1 MLYYDYRKLLSYNAL
16 ISFVI
21 GERGV
26 GKTYGAIKFAIS
38 DFLKNGHQ
46 FVYVRRYATELET
59 AAPKFF
65 DAIIEN
71 KEFEEHEFK
80 VKTSKKLTRFYIDGK
95 ECGYALPLSTAMILK
110 STSFAKVKNI
120 IFDEFI
126 ITTGTYHYLKN
137 EVHNFLDLIETIA
150 RLRDVRVFCLA
161 NALTITNP
169 YFIYFNLSLPYKS
182 DFKTFRNGLIVV
194 NYVRNE
200 AYRQAKRASRF
211 GQLIAG
217 TEYGKYAI
225 DNEFLLDD
233 KNFIQKRPPHCTIFS
248 TIIINHRS
256 YGVWRDKRNNMIYVS
271 HDYDPT
277 NPCCFAID
285 SKSHNE
291 RTILVNARNSPWFKI
306 VIDAYRVGL
315 VRFEKQDIKNEVM
328 NIINKI
334 ITM

>member
-1 MLYYDYRKLLSYNAL
+1 MFYDFTKLLSYNAL

-26 GKTYGAIKFAIS
+26 GKTYGAIKFAIN

-59 AAPKFF
+59 SAPKFF

-71 KEFEEHEFK
+71 KEFEDHEFK
-80 VKTSKKLTRFYIDGK
+80 VKTSKKLTRFFIDGK

-126 ITTGTYHYLKN
+126 IATGTYHYLKN
-137 EVHNFLDLIETIA
+137 EVHHFLDLIETIA

-169 YFIYFNLSLPYKS
+169 YFNYFNLTLPYNS
-182 DFKTFRNGLIVV
+182 DFKVFKDGLIVV
-194 NYVRNE
+194 NYVKNE
-200 AYRQAKRASRF
+200 KYREAKKRSRF

-225 DNEFLLDD
+225 DNKFLLDD
-233 KNFIQKRPPHCTIFS
+233 KHFIQKRPPYATMFS
-248 TIIINHRS
+248 TIIINHKS
-256 YGVWRDKRNNMIYVS
+256 FGVWRDKKNEFIFISN
-271 HDYDPT
+271 DYDPT

-285 SKSHNE
+285 NKSHNE
-291 RTILVNARNSPWFKI
+291 HTMLVNARNSPWFKI
-306 VIDAYRVGL
+306 VIDAYRMGL
-315 VRFEKQDIKNEVM
+315 LRFENQNIKNEVM
-328 NIINKI
+328 VIINKI

>member
-1 MLYYDYRKLLSYNAL
+1 MFYDFTKLLSYNAL

-26 GKTYGAIKFAIS
+26 GKTYGAIKFAIN

-59 AAPKFF
+59 SAPKFF

-71 KEFEEHEFK
+71 KEFEDHEFK
-80 VKTSKKLTRFYIDGK
+80 VKTSKKLTRFFIDGK

-126 ITTGTYHYLKN
+126 IATGTYHYLKN
-137 EVHNFLDLIETIA
+137 EVHHFLDLIETIA

-169 YFIYFNLSLPYKS
+169 YFNYFNLTLPYNS
-182 DFKTFRNGLIVV
+182 DFKVFKDGLIVV
-194 NYVRNE
+194 NYVKNE
-200 AYRQAKRASRF
+200 KYREAKKRSRF

-217 TEYGKYAI
+217 TDYGKYAI
-225 DNEFLLDD
+225 DNKFLLDD
-233 KNFIQKRPPHCTIFS
+233 KHFIQKRPPYATMFS
-248 TIIINHRS
+248 TIIINHKS
-256 YGVWRDKRNNMIYVS
+256 FGVWRDKKNDFIFISN
-271 HDYDPT
+271 DYDPT

-285 SKSHNE
+285 NKSHNE
-291 RTILVNARNSPWFKI
+291 HTMLVNARNSPWFKI
-306 VIDAYRVGL
+306 VIDAYRMGL
-315 VRFEKQDIKNEVM
+315 LRFENQNIKNEVM
-328 NIINKI
+328 VVINKI

>member
-1 MLYYDYRKLLSYNAL
+1 MFYDFKKLLSYNAL

-26 GKTYGAIKFAIS
+26 GKTYGAIKFAIN

-59 AAPKFF
+59 SAPKFF

-71 KEFEEHEFK
+71 KEFEDHEFK
-80 VKTSKKLTRFYIDGK
+80 VKTSKKLTRFFIDGK

-126 ITTGTYHYLKN
+126 IATGTYHYLKN
-137 EVHNFLDLIETIA
+137 EVHHFLDLIETIA

-169 YFIYFNLSLPYKS
+169 YFNYFNLTLPYNS
-182 DFKTFRNGLIVV
+182 DFKVFKDGLIVV
-194 NYVRNE
+194 NYVKNE
-200 AYRQAKRASRF
+200 KYREAKKRSRF

-217 TEYGKYAI
+217 TDYGKYAI
-225 DNEFLLDD
+225 DNKFLLDD
-233 KNFIQKRPPHCTIFS
+233 KHFIQKRPAYATMFS
-248 TIIINHRS
+248 TIIINHKS
-256 YGVWRDKRNNMIYVS
+256 FGVWRDKKNDFIFISN
-271 HDYDPT
+271 DYDPT

-285 SKSHNE
+285 NKSHNE
-291 RTILVNARNSPWFKI
+291 HTMLVNARNSPWFKI
-306 VIDAYRVGL
+306 VIDAYRMGL
-315 VRFEKQDIKNEVM
+315 LRFENQNIKNEVM
-328 NIINKI
+328 VIINKI

>member
-1 MLYYDYRKLLSYNAL
+1 MFYDFTKLLSYNAL

-26 GKTYGAIKFAIS
+26 GKTYGAIKFAIN

-59 AAPKFF
+59 SAPKFF

-71 KEFEEHEFK
+71 NEFEDHEFK
-80 VKTSKKLTRFYIDGK
+80 VKTSKKLTRFFIDGK

-126 ITTGTYHYLKN
+126 IATGTYHYLKN
-137 EVHNFLDLIETIA
+137 EVHHFLDLIETIA

-169 YFIYFNLSLPYKS
+169 YFNYFNLTLPYNS
-182 DFKTFRNGLIVV
+182 DFKVFKDGLIVV
-194 NYVRNE
+194 NYVKNE
-200 AYRQAKRASRF
+200 KYREAKKRSRF

-217 TEYGKYAI
+217 TDYGKYAI
-225 DNEFLLDD
+225 DNKFLLDD
-233 KNFIQKRPPHCTIFS
+233 KHFIQKRPPYATMFS
-248 TIIINHRS
+248 TIIINHKS
-256 YGVWRDKRNNMIYVS
+256 FGVWRDKKNEFIFISN
-271 HDYDPT
+271 DYDPT

-285 SKSHNE
+285 NKSHNE
-291 RTILVNARNSPWFKI
+291 HTMLVNARNSPWFKI
-306 VIDAYRVGL
+306 VIDAYRMGL
-315 VRFEKQDIKNEVM
+315 LRFENQNIKNEVM
-328 NIINKI
+328 VIINKI

>member
-1 MLYYDYRKLLSYNAL
+1 MFYDFTKLLSYNAL

-26 GKTYGAIKFAIS
+26 GKTYGAIKFAIN

-59 AAPKFF
+59 SAPKFF

-71 KEFEEHEFK
+71 KEFEDHEFK
-80 VKTSKKLTRFYIDGK
+80 VKTSKKLTRFFIDGK

-126 ITTGTYHYLKN
+126 IATGTYHYLKN
-137 EVHNFLDLIETIA
+137 EVHHFLDLIETIA

-169 YFIYFNLSLPYKS
+169 YFNYFNLTLPYNS
-182 DFKTFRNGLIVV
+182 DFKVFKDGLIVV
-194 NYVRNE
+194 NYVKNE
-200 AYRQAKRASRF
+200 KYREAKKRSRF

-225 DNEFLLDD
+225 DNKFLLDD
-233 KNFIQKRPPHCTIFS
+233 KHFIQKRPPYATMFS
-248 TIIINHRS
+248 TIIINHKS
-256 YGVWRDKRNNMIYVS
+256 FGVWRDKKNDFIFISN
-271 HDYDPT
+271 DYDPT

-285 SKSHNE
+285 NKSHNE
-291 RTILVNARNSPWFKI
+291 HTMLVNARNSPWFKI
-306 VIDAYRVGL
+306 VIDAYRMGL
-315 VRFEKQDIKNEVM
+315 LRFENQNIKNEVM
-328 NIINKI
+328 VIINKI